1 MSQHAPTPGT
11 GAPTGPAPLTGA
23 PVDQP
28 LDALVDGLVVVSATG
43 LVLQANRAARESY
56 GLQPFRSLP
65 GALAHRWLEAQ
76 RAAHGERLV
85 ADVLLPLDSGQV
97 VVSVSATRL
106 AAAARTVL
114 VLRDVTDEREQ
125 VDALSAFAGVVAHDL
140 RGPIA
145 AMVGWSET
153 ALDRLLDGPDTD
165 PVEVAALVS
174 RLHHGAQ
181 RLDRMVANLLLH
193 ATCRDR
199 TLHPAPVDLAAVVEE
214 VADAR
219 DVRRWVELLEVPKV
233 SGDAPMLQHLM
244 DNLVGN
250 AVKFVA
256 AGVEPHV
263 VIGGRLDGP
272 EVTVTVTD
280 NGIGIPAGM
289 REQVFQRFERVPGT
303 GLGGTGMGLSICRTI
318 VQRHGGAIRVD
329 DGPEGVGTR
338 FTVRLPAAA

>member
-1 MSQHAPTPGT
+1 MSQHAPLPET
-11 GAPTGPAPLTGA
+11 GAPTCPDSLTGA
-23 PVDQP
+23 PLDQP

-43 LVLQANRAARESY
+43 LVLQANRAAREGL

-65 GALAHRWLEAQ
+65 APLAHRWLQAQ
-76 RAAHGERLV
+76 TAPYGERSVGDVVLTVGAGELV
-85 ADVLLPLDSGQV
+85 L
-97 VVSVSATRL
+97 SVSSTRL
-106 AAAARTVL
+106 PGAGRTVL

-153 ALDRLLDGPDTD
+153 ALDRLLEGPAAD

-263 VIGGRLDGP
+263 VVGGRLDGP

-280 NGIGIPAGM
+280 NGIGIPVGM